1 MQSDNAPNLTAEVS
15 NELAHVTKV
24 TSTAGHPRTQGLV
37 ERQNRTLLTL
47 LRVFCSRRM
56 RDWDQ
61 CLDEVIGV
69 YNSTRHATTGFSPY
83 MLTRGVEK
91 AIPLT
96 FLYPEFAAKS
106 FDTHEAYVDHVLA
119 RQQEIHDLVRR
130 NTHQAQLRQKLKYDR
145 AIQARS
151 YQPGELVWVF
161 CRYVPQKGSPKLMR
175 AWRGPHKIV
184 QAFQEGR
191 VYVLDTGQK
200 VHFERLKPHNSGP
213 LELATA
219 QADSGEIVVLMDPD
233 PERSVEA
240 VDDDKSQPS
249 YKTEQLL
256 SEASDV
262 SLPSRK
268 QHWMDTRLRTKLRA
282 GGSRMHYQQ
291 FDYSTS
297 GTDDELSEVMLPV
310 PPDPVD
316 ADCREPEPQL
326 PSDQSISPAH
336 HLPQLF
342 SDHERARSPSPRIS
356 SPERQPS
363 LLGTSA
369 PLLTNPSLTSFL
381 NNYPIWPAAP
391 SLPLK
396 SATEDDDAQ
405 SNVPT
410 LPTTLPGA
418 GTAPSFKRGRGRP
431 PKTRKR
437 LVRAK
442 ARTRKKEATT
452 TMPSETAIP
461 TEASE
466 VPRYQLRSRR
476 QPRYKCGTCGLR
488 DCVCL
493 LAVNENRRVLTGA
506 RGVPPERGENLV
518 HRLTVRAEK
527 TYSSLER
534 HGDHPVDTILEKLS
548 LPGVAKAPCPRFKE
562 WTSDGKGLEFTLATV
577 MPPVPSNIAFGP
589 FNFEREPVQMV
600 RCITADLLCDKYGIH
615 VDPGGVYS
623 QAPHWWLLVTAP
635 RVETI
640 VEPLHLLSF
649 LEGLR
654 TLTTADLILC
664 FHIIDWYRG
673 KVKFAWW
680 LELIITCF
688 PNYPRIRLLD
698 EWTHTF
704 EIPLPPK
711 AVLSTLD
718 TWVTASSDNRAMPR
732 SVWQDLAAIQGRA
745 PRVCLPADNGPG
757 REIIYPGILHPAPT
771 EHLSYDVTDFLQVK
785 GDIVLACPADLETN
799 SAALRY
805 VLRECGKENVFS
817 LRPKVGENLTI
828 PPDINP
834 NPNQSI
840 HLLIIRANQRAP
852 LLADDYLRCM
862 THLIQRLMEKGS
874 TRVHLPILDPERPA
888 LSLVNLY
895 HTLTNLLEG
904 TAA

>member
-1 MQSDNAPNLTAEVS
+1 MLALKKLVQCESLDNDVFPENVREFARNYFRQKKDLLFINKNDVLCVHYSPTQRPLHERPCMIIMPQLYQHEILFRAHDAMGHQGISKVVARIQERHTWPGIRRSVGRYVGQCLTCQKVRDKPGDIRFQLKNIQSGYFNELVQYDHLKICPSDNNNTGILVIIDHFSKFAETVPCSHHDYDAVTTSRLLLQKWFARHGTPTRMQSDNAPNLTAEVS
-15 NELAHVTKV
+15 DEFLKAAHVTKV

-61 CLDEVIGV
+61 CLDEVIGA

-83 MLTRGVEK
+83 MLTRGIEK
-91 AIPLT
+91 AIPLAS
-96 FLYPEFAAKS
+96 LYPEFAAKS

-119 RQQEIHDLVRR
+119 RQQEIHDLVRH

-145 AIQARS
+145 AIRARA

-175 AWRGPHKIV
+175 AWRGPHKVV
-184 QAFQEGR
+184 QVFQEER

-200 VHFERLKPHNSGP
+200 VHFERLKPHHSGP

-233 PERSVEA
+233 PERSVEV

-268 QHWMDTRLRTKLRA
+268 HHWMDTRLRTKLRA

-297 GTDDELSEVMLPV
+297 GTDDELSEIMLPV
-310 PPDPVD
+310 PPDLVD
-316 ADCREPEPQL
+316 AHRREPEIPQP
-326 PSDQSISPAH
+326 PSDQSISPTH
-336 HLPQLF
+336 RLPQLF
-342 SDHERARSPSPRIS
+342 SDHERA
-356 SPERQPS
+356 
-363 LLGTSA
+363 A
-369 PLLTNPSLTSFL
+369 PLLTNSSLTSFL

-396 SATEDDDAQ
+396 SAIEDDDAQ

-442 ARTRKKEATT
+442 ARTRKKETTT
-452 TMPSETAIP
+452 TMPLETAIS

-466 VPRYQLRSRR
+466 VPRYQLRR
-476 QPRYKCGTCGLR
+476 LR

-493 LAVNENRRVLTGA
+493 LAVNENRRVPTGA

-534 HGDHPVDTILEKLS
+534 HGDHPVDTILEKFS

-562 WTSDGKGLEFTLATV
+562 WLATGKG
-577 MPPVPSNIAFGP
+577 
-589 FNFEREPVQMV
+589 
-600 RCITADLLCDKYGIH
+600 
-615 VDPGGVYS
+615 
-623 QAPHWWLLVTAP
+623 
-635 RVETI
+635 
-640 VEPLHLLSF
+640 
-649 LEGLR
+649 
-654 TLTTADLILC
+654 
-664 FHIIDWYRG
+664 
-673 KVKFAWW
+673 
-680 LELIITCF
+680 
-688 PNYPRIRLLD
+688 
-698 EWTHTF
+698 
-704 EIPLPPK
+704 
-711 AVLSTLD
+711 
-718 TWVTASSDNRAMPR
+718 
-732 SVWQDLAAIQGRA
+732 
-745 PRVCLPADNGPG
+745 
-757 REIIYPGILHPAPT
+757 
-771 EHLSYDVTDFLQVK
+771 
-785 GDIVLACPADLETN
+785 
-799 SAALRY
+799 
-805 VLRECGKENVFS
+805 
-817 LRPKVGENLTI
+817 
-828 PPDINP
+828 
-834 NPNQSI
+834 
-840 HLLIIRANQRAP
+840 
-852 LLADDYLRCM
+852 
-862 THLIQRLMEKGS
+862 
-874 TRVHLPILDPERPA
+874 
-888 LSLVNLY
+888 
-895 HTLTNLLEG
+895 
-904 TAA
+904 